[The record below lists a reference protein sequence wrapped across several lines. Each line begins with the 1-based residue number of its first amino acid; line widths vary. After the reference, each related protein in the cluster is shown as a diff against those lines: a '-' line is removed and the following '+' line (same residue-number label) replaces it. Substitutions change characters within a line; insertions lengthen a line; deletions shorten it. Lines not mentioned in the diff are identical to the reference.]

1 MSNQKPSLPKGTRD
15 FGPEV
20 MSKRTYLLDT
30 VKGVF
35 RKFGFQPLET
45 PTMENLSVLTGKY
58 GDEGDQ
64 LLFKVLNSGDFF
76 SSVESM
82 VVWEVAR
89 INNALT
95 ASLFYFYDR
104 INKQAT
110 ENLEREVTTVSREEC
125 DTILQE
131 ELQKPAWIFL
141 NDQSF
146 LNRDGELYYELWE
159 EVERA
164 ITDFFKTELGKH
176 ALYDIANYIEENP
189 SEKTID
195 PEFYKEEYK
204 RDRIARSWVA
214 EFTAFL
220 LRDRSSKSIL
230 SSKNMTNFIANKGLR
245 YDLTV
250 PFARYVVMNQ
260 HEITFP
266 FRRYQ
271 VQPVWR
277 ADRPQKGRYREFY
290 QCDADVVGTDALLCE
305 AEIILMLEEVFAN
318 LQLTDYTIKI
328 NDRRLLHG
336 LVEVLGVPDKET
348 DLLVAIDKLDKIGEE
363 KVLNELRDRGFSDQ
377 AIEQLK
383 PVFGL
388 TGTNDEQLTTV
399 AELLSDSTVG
409 QEGIAA
415 LREVMETARALG
427 SSLEHLS
434 FDLTLA
440 RGLSYYTGAIFEVK
454 SNQGSLR
461 SSISGGGRYDNLT
474 GGFGLPGVSGVGI
487 SFGVDRIYDV
497 LDELN
502 LFPEASH
509 ASTQVLFVNFDR
521 ALETKVLPL
530 LSQVR
535 RAGIAAELYPEP
547 VKMKKQFAYA
557 DKKGIPYAVVVGTD
571 ELTIGQ
577 YGLKNLRTG
586 EQEALSL
593 DAIIKQVKQ

>member
-1 MSNQKPSLPKGTRD
+1 MSNQKRIAAQPSLPKGTRD

-30 VKGVF
+30 IKEVF
-35 RKFGFQPLET
+35 QRFGFQPLET

-64 LLFKVLNSGDFF
+64 LLYKVLDSGNFLSGTTEEDYRTGT
-76 SSVESM
+76 SGLLPK
-82 VVWEVAR
+82 
-89 INNALT
+89 I
-95 ASLFYFYDR
+95 AS
-104 INKQAT
+104 
-110 ENLEREVTTVSREEC
+110 
-125 DTILQE
+125 
-131 ELQKPAWIFL
+131 
-141 NDQSF
+141 
-146 LNRDGELYYELWE
+146 
-159 EVERA
+159 
-164 ITDFFKTELGKH
+164 
-176 ALYDIANYIEENP
+176 
-189 SEKTID
+189 
-195 PEFYKEEYK
+195 
-204 RDRIARSWVA
+204 
-214 EFTAFL
+214 
-220 LRDRSSKSIL
+220 
-230 SSKNMTNFIANKGLR
+230 KGLR

-260 HEITFP
+260 HDITFP

-290 QCDADVVGTDALLCE
+290 QCDADVVGTDSLLCE
-305 AEIILMLEEVFAN
+305 AEIILMLEEVFAQ
-318 LQLTDYTIKI
+318 LKLTDLPTGQAGYTIKI
-328 NDRRLLHG
+328 NDRRLLSG

-363 KVLNELRDRGFSDQ
+363 KVLDELRDRGFSDQ

-383 PVFGL
+383 PVFRLSGS
-388 TGTNDEQLTTV
+388 NDEQLTAV
-399 AELLSDSTVG
+399 AELLKDSSVG
-409 QEGIAA
+409 QAGVAA
-415 LREVMETARALG
+415 LREVMDTARALG
-427 SSLEHLS
+427 SSLEYLS

-454 SNQGSLR
+454 ANQGSLS

-474 GGFGLPGVSGVGI
+474 GNFGLPGVSGVGI

-497 LDELN
+497 LDELG
-502 LFPEASH
+502 LFPEASQV
-509 ASTQVLFVNFDR
+509 STQVLFVNFDR
-521 ALETKVLPL
+521 SLEAQVLPL

-535 RAGIAAELYPEP
+535 RAGVAAEMYPEP

-557 DKKGIPYAVVVGTD
+557 DKKGIPYAVVVGTN
-571 ELTIGQ
+571 ELASEQ

-593 DAIIKQVKQ
+593 DMIIERVKQ

>member
-20 MSKRTYLLDT
+20 MGQRTFILDT
-30 VKGVF
+30 IKAVF

-45 PTMENLSVLTGKY
+45 PAMENLSVLTGKY

-64 LLFKVLNSGDFF
+64 LLFKVLDSGDFL
-76 SSVESM
+76 SGTTESDYQ
-82 VVWEVAR
+82 AGTSGLLPK
-89 INNALT
+89 I
-95 ASLFYFYDR
+95 AS
-104 INKQAT
+104 
-110 ENLEREVTTVSREEC
+110 
-125 DTILQE
+125 
-131 ELQKPAWIFL
+131 
-141 NDQSF
+141 
-146 LNRDGELYYELWE
+146 
-159 EVERA
+159 
-164 ITDFFKTELGKH
+164 
-176 ALYDIANYIEENP
+176 
-189 SEKTID
+189 
-195 PEFYKEEYK
+195 
-204 RDRIARSWVA
+204 
-214 EFTAFL
+214 
-220 LRDRSSKSIL
+220 
-230 SSKNMTNFIANKGLR
+230 KGLR

-260 HEITFP
+260 HAITFP

-305 AEIILMLEEVFAN
+305 AEIILMLEEVFAQ
-318 LQLTDYTIKI
+318 LKLTDYTIKI

-336 LVEVLGVPDKET
+336 LAEMLGVPDKET

-363 KVLNELRDRGFSDQ
+363 KVLDELRERGFNHR
-377 AIEQLK
+377 AIEQLQ
-383 PVFGL
+383 PVFSL
-388 TGTNDEQLTTV
+388 IGTNDEQLTKV
-399 AELLSDSTVG
+399 AELLKDSPVG
-409 QEGIAA
+409 QEGVAA
-415 LREVMETARALG
+415 LREVMDTARSLG
-427 SSLEHLS
+427 SSLDHLS

-454 SNQGSLR
+454 VNQGSLS

-509 ASTQVLFVNFDR
+509 VSAQVLFVNFDR
-521 ALETKVLPL
+521 ALEAQVLPL
-530 LSQVR
+530 LSQLR
-535 RAGIAAELYPEP
+535 RAGIAAEMYPEP

-571 ELTIGQ
+571 ELAKGE

-593 DAIIKQVKQ
+593 AAIIERVKQ

>member
-1 MSNQKPSLPKGTRD
+1 MSSQKPSLPKGTRD

-20 MSKRTYLLDT
+20 MGQRTYLLDT
-30 VKGVF
+30 IKQVF
-35 RKFGFQPLET
+35 QKFGFQPLET
-45 PTMENLSVLTGKY
+45 PSMEKLSVLTGKY

-64 LLFKVLNSGDFF
+64 LLFKVLDSGDFL
-76 SSVESM
+76 SGTTEADYQ
-82 VVWEVAR
+82 EGTR
-89 INNALT
+89 
-95 ASLFYFYDR
+95 SLLP
-104 INKQAT
+104 K
-110 ENLEREVTTVSREEC
+110 
-125 DTILQE
+125 
-131 ELQKPAWIFL
+131 
-141 NDQSF
+141 
-146 LNRDGELYYELWE
+146 
-159 EVERA
+159 
-164 ITDFFKTELGKH
+164 
-176 ALYDIANYIEENP
+176 IAE
-189 SEKTID
+189 
-195 PEFYKEEYK
+195 
-204 RDRIARSWVA
+204 
-214 EFTAFL
+214 
-220 LRDRSSKSIL
+220 
-230 SSKNMTNFIANKGLR
+230 KGLR

-277 ADRPQKGRYREFY
+277 ADRPQRGRYREFY

-305 AEIILMLEEVFAN
+305 AEIILMLEEVFAQ
-318 LQLTDYTIKI
+318 LKLTDLPTGQAGYTIKI

-363 KVLNELRDRGFSDQ
+363 KVLDELRQRGFSEQ
-377 AIEQLK
+377 AIGQLK
-383 PVFGL
+383 PVFSL
-388 TGTNDEQLTTV
+388 TGSNLEQLNEV
-399 AELLSDSTVG
+399 SRLLADSEVG

-497 LDELN
+497 LDELG
-502 LFPEASH
+502 LFPEASQV
-509 ASTQVLFVNFDR
+509 STQVLFVNFDR
-521 ALETKVLPL
+521 SLEAKVLPL

-535 RAGIAAELYPEP
+535 RAGIAAELYPEA

-557 DKKGIPYAVVVGTD
+557 DKKGIPYAVVVGTN
-571 ELTIGQ
+571 ELASGQ

-593 DAIIKQVKQ
+593 AAIIERVKQ

>member
-30 VKGVF
+30 IKAVF
-35 RKFGFQPLET
+35 QRFGFQPLET

-64 LLFKVLNSGDFF
+64 LLYKVLDSGDFY
-76 SSVESM
+76 SSINPVYTLSNEDVGRLTITISNVIDHVHNQIEQGGLTQQPDTEDSVE
-82 VVWEVAR
+82 
-89 INNALT
+89 
-95 ASLFYFYDR
+95 D
-104 INKQAT
+104 Q
-110 ENLEREVTTVSREEC
+110 ERS
-125 DTILQE
+125 Q
-131 ELQKPAWIFL
+131 
-141 NDQSF
+141 
-146 LNRDGELYYELWE
+146 
-159 EVERA
+159 VERFIKEWLVGQSSNIDFSTSTFYNILNNDELIKRFA
-164 ITDFFKTELGKH
+164 AAVLVMETQLQTDKIKSGEDNYTKWRDETIYKQILPNLDRTDSRKNTIQSMSS
-176 ALYDIANYIEENP
+176 YVTPYIA
-189 SEKTID
+189 S
-195 PEFYKEEYK
+195 
-204 RDRIARSWVA
+204 
-214 EFTAFL
+214 
-220 LRDRSSKSIL
+220 
-230 SSKNMTNFIANKGLR
+230 KGLR

-260 HEITFP
+260 HSITFP

-305 AEIILMLEEVFAN
+305 AEIILMLEEVFAQ
-318 LQLTDYTIKI
+318 LKLTDYTIKI

-336 LVEVLGVPDKET
+336 LVEMLGVPDKET

-363 KVLNELRDRGFSDQ
+363 KVLDELRGRGFDDQ

-383 PVFGL
+383 PVFRL
-388 TGTNDEQLTTV
+388 SGTNEDQLATV
-399 AELLSDSTVG
+399 AELLKDSSVG
-409 QEGIAA
+409 QAGIAA
-415 LREVMETARALG
+415 LREVMDTARSLG

-474 GGFGLPGVSGVGI
+474 GGFGLLGVSGVGI

-497 LDELN
+497 LDELS
-502 LFPEASH
+502 LFPEASQV
-509 ASTQVLFVNFDR
+509 STRVLFVNFDR
-521 ALETKVLPL
+521 SLEAQVLPL

-535 RAGIAAELYPEP
+535 RAGVAAELYPEA

-557 DKKGIPYAVVVGTD
+557 DKKGIPYAVVVGTE
-571 ELTIGQ
+571 ELAKGA

-593 DAIIKQVKQ
+593 AAIIEQLKQ